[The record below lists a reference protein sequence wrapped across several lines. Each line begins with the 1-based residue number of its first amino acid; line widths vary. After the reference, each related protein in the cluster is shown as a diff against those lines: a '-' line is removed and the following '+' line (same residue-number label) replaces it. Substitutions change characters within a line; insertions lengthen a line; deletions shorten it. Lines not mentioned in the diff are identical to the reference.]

1 MTETSATPHVSYVF
15 DGGFALPTMVSAF
28 SLLQHRPKD
37 VEVQFF
43 VTEDVPKMRA
53 TVEKLQALFP
63 GGAEIKTTVMT
74 LPDTLSHDVLGYPVA
89 GFARL
94 LLPDYLDKRTI
105 YLDGDTWVRDD
116 IGKLYDQSLDGR
128 VLGGACLDA
137 AFLKLLWRSKRNPP
151 KLKHRRLVEM
161 RAVDAIA
168 PPSEGGYF
176 NAGML
181 VVDIPALH
189 KQGLIEDFTNI
200 ARATTFWSDNGLL
213 YHDQSYLNT
222 VFGTHTKRLDPRWNA
237 IWANR
242 SASHRAI
249 PAELRAKF
257 AASQADPAIL
267 HMTSKPKP
275 WIKPVLRGGRF
286 VWGGQKYRKVLAE
299 FRERVG
305 AEVWA
310 QLST

>member
-15 DGGFALPTMVSAF
+15 DGGFALPTMVSVF

-63 GGAEIKTTVMT
+63 GAEIKTTVMT
-74 LPDTLSHDVLGYPVA
+74 LPDTLSRDFIGYPVA

-116 IGKLYDQSLDGR
+116 IGELYDQNLDGR
-128 VLGGACLDA
+128 VLGACLDA
-137 AFLKLLWRSKRNPP
+137 AFLKLLWRSKRNP

-168 PPSEGGYF
+168 PSEGYF
-176 NAGML
+176 NAGMM
-181 VVDIPALH
+181 VVDIPALRE
-189 KQGLIEDFTNI
+189 QGLIEDFTNI
-200 ARATTFWSDNGLL
+200 TRATTFWSDNGLL

-222 VFGTHTKRLDPRWNA
+222 VFGAHTKRLDPQWNA

-242 SASHRAI
+242 SASHKAI

-286 VWGGQKYRKVLAE
+286 VWGQKYRKVLAE

-305 AEVWA
+305 ADAWA